1 MIFWLASYPKSGNTW
16 IRSILSAYLYSNN
29 GNFNFKL
36 LNNIKQFSSNQDI
49 LKNDSSLNSQ
59 EVIYKNWIPSQKKIN
74 QSGETHILKTHNALC
89 NINGYNFT
97 DKFNTVGVIYI
108 VRDPRNLI
116 LSLSNHYDISHE
128 DAYKF
133 IINKKK
139 IIFPKKLEK
148 NNDQQGKEFNFLSD
162 WSSHYISWKN
172 INFCP
177 IKIIKYEDLIK
188 NDRKVFISIL
198 KFLSKFIKVSINE
211 KRINN
216 VLTSTTFERLSKMEN
231 KYGFEESVISSKTKK
246 INKFFNLGKENNWE
260 KLLDSKIQIKV
271 EKVFKRDMVE
281 LGYL

>member
-1 MIFWLASYPKSGNTW
+1 M
-16 IRSILSAYLYSNN
+16 
-29 GNFNFKL
+29 
-36 LNNIKQFSSNQDI
+36 
-49 LKNDSSLNSQ
+49 
-59 EVIYKNWIPSQKKIN
+59 
-74 QSGETHILKTHNALC
+74 
-89 NINGYNFT
+89 
-97 DKFNTVGVIYI
+97 
-108 VRDPRNLI
+108 
-116 LSLSNHYDISHE
+116 
-128 DAYKF
+128 
-133 IINKKK
+133 
-139 IIFPKKLEK
+139 
-148 NNDQQGKEFNFLSD
+148 
-162 WSSHYISWKN
+162 SWKN

-271 EKVFKRDMVE
+271 EKVFKKDMVE